1 MQKKWKEGWNRLYG
15 SEVEL
20 NNRLF
25 NIIMSGCLVAAML
38 SNIAT
43 SLSNGS
49 MWNFLFVVLIAV
61 VIALLIWIANRYGKT
76 ETCALIGGVI
86 IELVM
91 LPLLYF
97 TGGGVR
103 SGMSSW
109 FLFGLVYCFLL
120 YSGRRFII
128 MLSLAIIS
136 FTGCHIAAYYH
147 PEYVMPLE
155 TEVEI
160 MTDTHLSMIVT
171 AICIGTLIKFQR
183 AIFED
188 EKRKSEERQVMLEE
202 ANKTKDR
209 FLANMSH
216 EIRTPIN
223 TIIGLNEMN
232 LREQISQE
240 VEENS
245 VNIQRASGMLL
256 STINDILDMSKIGAG
271 KMDIIPRKYD
281 FGSLLSDLINIS
293 WLRAHEKKLEFN
305 LDISPDIPGMLYG
318 DDIRIRQVITNILT
332 NAIKY
337 TQKGSVTLTADCEPL
352 GSNKIRLKIS
362 VKDTGIGIRAEDVP
376 HLFDSFQ
383 RLDERK
389 NSGIEG
395 TGLGLAIS
403 HQLVEMMGGK
413 ILVDSS
419 YQRGSVFTVVI
430 EQGIEDRTPLGA
442 VGKVLKANA
451 GSRRKYRQTFE
462 APEARVL
469 VVDDNEMNRMVAVKL
484 LRGTKV
490 QVETAVSGEECL
502 EKTRN
507 YYYHVIF
514 MDHLMPQMD
523 GIETLSRI
531 RSQENGMCR
540 ETPVIALTANA
551 ISGAD
556 KFYKKQGFDGYLMK
570 PINGVLFEGML
581 LNWLPEELVVERDT
595 DAAIE
600 DTEVHLLSRKAKQ
613 QFALTTESVADLP
626 EKVLERFDIKCIS
639 YYILTR
645 EGRFRDKREISTEN
659 LNEYLE
665 KYGKG
670 VTSEPPSVEEYEKFF
685 ADALESAEK
694 VIHISLSSNDGRG
707 YERATKAAKGFSNV
721 YVVDASHVSSGM
733 GALVLTA
740 ANLLKKELSLEEILA
755 AIEETKS
762 KISFHFVIG
771 TTEIM
776 YYRGFLEKYQKVF
789 FDVFGLNPVLS
800 MKEGRLRCTG
810 LCTGSMMH
818 VYKRFVRRYLKGKR
832 NVDKRILFIS
842 YAGCSRKTLEM
853 IKGEIR
859 KYQEFDVII
868 EEPTS
873 ATITSNCGLGTVG
886 IAFLLK

>member
-1 MQKKWKEGWNRLYG
+1 MQKKWKEGMKRLYG

-25 NIIMSGCLVAAML
+25 NIIMSGCLIAALL

-49 MWNFLFVVLIAV
+49 MWNFLFVVIIAV
-61 VIALLIWIANRYGKT
+61 VIVLLIWIANRYEKT
-76 ETCALIGGVI
+76 EICALIAGVV
-86 IELVM
+86 IELIL

-97 TGGGVR
+97 TGGGAH

-120 YSGRRFII
+120 YSGRRFVI
-128 MLSLAIIS
+128 MLCMAIIS
-136 FTGCHIAAYYH
+136 FTGCHIAGYYH

-160 MTDTHLSMIVT
+160 LIDIQLSMIVT

-232 LREQISQE
+232 LREQISIE

-305 LDISPDIPGMLYG
+305 LDISPEIPAMLYG
-318 DDIRIRQVITNILT
+318 DDVRIRQVITNILT

-337 TQKGSVTLTADCEPL
+337 TQKGSVTLTADCESA
-352 GSNKIRLKIS
+352 GNNKIRLKIS
-362 VKDTGIGIRAEDVP
+362 VKDTGIGIRAEDIP

-403 HQLVEMMGGK
+403 HQLVEMMGGE

-419 YQRGSVFTVVI
+419 YQRGSVFTVVL
-430 EQGIEDRTPLGA
+430 EQGIEDKTPLGA
-442 VGKVLKANA
+442 VGNVLKANA
-451 GSRRKYRQTFE
+451 GNHRKYHQSFE
-462 APEARVL
+462 APEAKVL

-484 LRGTKV
+484 LRETKV
-490 QVETAVSGEECL
+490 QVETASSGEECL

-507 YYYHVIF
+507 HYYHAIF

-531 RSQENGMCR
+531 RKQENGMCR
-540 ETPVIALTANA
+540 ETPVIALTANV

-556 KFYKKQGFDGYLMK
+556 KFYRKQGFDSYLMK
-570 PINGVLFEGML
+570 PINGALFEGML
-581 LNWLPEELVVERDT
+581 LNFLPEELIVERDT
-595 DAAIE
+595 DTLTE
-600 DTEVHLLSRKAKQ
+600 DTEVHLINRKAKQ
-613 QFALTTESVADLP
+613 EFCITTESVADLP
-626 EKVLERFDIKCIS
+626 EKILEYFDIRCIS
-639 YYILTR
+639 YYILTK
-645 EGRFRDKREISTEN
+645 EGRFRDKREISIEN

-670 VTSEPPSVEEYEKFF
+670 VTSEPPSVEEYEQFF
-685 ADALESAEK
+685 ADALEHAEK

-707 YERATKAAKGFSNV
+707 YERSSKAAKGFSNV
-721 YVVDASHVSSGM
+721 YVVDASHVSNGM

-740 ANLLKKELSLEEILA
+740 VDMLKKEQSVEELLA
-755 AIEETKS
+755 AIEEAKS
-762 KISFHFVIG
+762 KISFQFVLG

-789 FDVFGLNPVLS
+789 FDIFGLNPVLT
-800 MKEGRLRCTG
+800 MKDGKLRCTA
-810 LCTGSMMH
+810 LFTGTMTR
-818 VYKRFVRRYLKGKR
+818 VYKRFVRKCLKGKH
-832 NVDKRILFIS
+832 NIDNHVLFIS
-842 YAGCSRKTLEM
+842 YAGCSNKTLEM
-853 IKGEIR
+853 IKEEIR
-859 KYQEFDVII
+859 KYQDFAMII
-868 EEPTS
+868 EEPIS
-873 ATITSNCGLGTVG
+873 ATVTSNCGLGTIA
-886 IAFLLK
+886 IAFLTR

>member
-1 MQKKWKEGWNRLYG
+1 MRKRWKEGFYRLYG
-15 SEVEL
+15 PEVEL

-25 NIIMSGCLVAAML
+25 NIIMSGCLLAAML

-43 SLSNGS
+43 ALSNGS
-49 MWNFLFVVLIAV
+49 IWNFVFVVIIGGVIAV
-61 VIALLIWIANRYGKT
+61 LIWIANRYGKT
-76 ETCALIGGVI
+76 QLCALLAGIV
-86 IELVM
+86 IELFM
-91 LPLLYF
+91 LPMLYF
-97 TGGGVR
+97 TGGGIR

-109 FLFGLVYCFLL
+109 FLLGLVYCFLL
-120 YSGRRFII
+120 YSGRRFVA
-128 MLSLAIIS
+128 MLVLSMVSFSL
-136 FTGCHIAAYYH
+136 CHTVAYYH
-147 PEYVMPLE
+147 PEYIIPLQ
-155 TEVEI
+155 TESKI
-160 MTDTHLSMIVT
+160 MMDMHLSMLVS
-171 AICIGTLIKFQR
+171 AICIGTIIKFQR
-183 AIFED
+183 AIFEE
-188 EKRKSEERQVMLEE
+188 EKRKSDERQVMLEE

-271 KMDIIPRKYD
+271 KMDIISRKYD
-281 FGSLLSDLINIS
+281 FGSMLSDLINIS

-305 LDISPDIPGMLYG
+305 LDISPEIPAMLYG
-318 DDIRIRQVITNILT
+318 DDIRIRQIITNILT

-352 GSNKIRLKIS
+352 DNNKIRLKIS
-362 VKDTGIGIRAEDVP
+362 VKDTGIGIRAEDIP

-403 HQLVEMMGGK
+403 HQLVEMMGGE

-430 EQGIEDRTPLGA
+430 EQGIEDKTPIGA
-442 VGKVLKANA
+442 VGNVLKANA
-451 GSRRKYRQTFE
+451 GNHRKYHQTFE

-469 VVDDNEMNRMVAVKL
+469 VVDDNEMNRIVAVKL

-507 YYYHVIF
+507 YYYHAIF

-523 GIETLSRI
+523 GLETLSRI
-531 RSQENGMCR
+531 RKQENGMCR
-540 ETPVIALTANA
+540 ETPVIALTANV

-556 KFYKKQGFDGYLMK
+556 KYYRQKGFDGYLMK
-570 PINGVLFEGML
+570 PINGALFEDML
-581 LNWLPEELVVERDT
+581 LNCLPEELVVERAMDT
-595 DAAIE
+595 AGEDA
-600 DTEVHLLSRKAKQ
+600 EVHLVNRKAKR
-613 QFALTTESVADLP
+613 QFCLTTESVADLP
-626 EKVLERFDIKCIS
+626 EKMLEHLDIKCIS
-639 YYILTR
+639 YYILTK

-670 VTSEPPSVEEYEKFF
+670 VTSEPPSVEEYEQFF
-685 ADALESAEK
+685 ADALENAEK

-707 YERATKAAKGFSNV
+707 YERSSKAAKGFSNV

-740 ANLLKKELSLEEILA
+740 AEMINREMTIEEILA
-755 AIEETKS
+755 AIEEAKT

-776 YYRGFLEKYQKVF
+776 YYRGFLEKYQKVI
-789 FDVFGLNPVLS
+789 FDIFGLNPVLS
-800 MKEGRLRCTG
+800 MKEGKLRCTG
-810 LCTGSMMH
+810 LFQGSMLH
-818 VYKRFVRRYLKGKR
+818 VYKRFVRKCLKGKR
-832 NVDKRILFIS
+832 NVDKRVLFIS
-842 YAGCSRKTLEM
+842 YAGCSSKTLEM
-853 IKGEIR
+853 IKGEVR
-859 KYQEFDVII
+859 KYQDFDVII

-873 ATITSNCGLGTVG
+873 ATITSNCGLGTIG
-886 IAFLLK
+886 IAFLRL